1 MRIGFTPAERIQ
13 IAVAIASRAVALA
26 TLVLAAVT
34 IYMARETKRVAQATE
49 DEAEKVANQASS
61 TKEQASISAASLR
74 ASIRPW
80 LTKSESAQA
89 AHVEVQST
97 NHLVVSLR
105 ILNVGPGVALIP
117 PDGCIIEGGGVQ
129 PGSIVRREGQVDK
142 PVLSRGRDAT
152 VAFDVEGKDIEVER
166 FLDQPDTKGQFRVSI
181 TYTDANG
188 GQGMRADIHI
198 AAGGSTTDAW
208 IFDTLEYVYAPGD
221 SSEERSGRGEVPQL
235 APRSRIALSARKA
248 GPPDPRPPSRS
259 AARSVR
265 RRGPSGETYPSE
277 GPCPRGESS
286 VTRRAHVTSRKYE
299 VLLGVSSNEPY
310 RREGDSRAQCRNG
323 PQTTAAAANQR

>member
-105 ILNVGPGVALIP
+105 ILNVGPGIALIP

-152 VAFDVEGKDIEVER
+152 VAFDVER
-166 FLDQPDTKGQFRVSI
+166 
-181 TYTDANG
+181 
-188 GQGMRADIHI
+188 QGHRGRAI
-198 AAGGSTTDAW
+198 
-208 IFDTLEYVYAPGD
+208 
-221 SSEERSGRGEVPQL
+221 
-235 APRSRIALSARKA
+235 PRSARH
-248 GPPDPRPPSRS
+248 
-259 AARSVR
+259 
-265 RRGPSGETYPSE
+265 E
-277 GPCPRGESS
+277 GPIQS
-286 VTRRAHVTSRKYE
+286 VHHVHRRKWWTRH
-299 VLLGVSSNEPY
+299 
-310 RREGDSRAQCRNG
+310 EGRYPHRSWRFDH
-323 PQTTAAAANQR
+323 